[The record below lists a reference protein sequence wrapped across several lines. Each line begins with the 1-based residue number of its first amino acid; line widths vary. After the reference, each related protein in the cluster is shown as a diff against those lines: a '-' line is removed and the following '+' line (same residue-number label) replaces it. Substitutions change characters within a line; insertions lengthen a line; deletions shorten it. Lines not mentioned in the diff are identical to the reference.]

1 MSITINYFLANKS
14 KFKTAKELSICG
26 VVQYTFDDANGT
38 QKRRFKFS
46 TGQKSP
52 VKGFK
57 NGKVVGSVINASH
70 INSKL
75 AEFRKNAEKLYNHYT
90 EKKKFPTP
98 QAFKDKIFKGVIEVE
113 EERDFVKDFE
123 DYIKLKGSPQ
133 KSIVKNLNQA
143 LNRIKAMKKKT
154 NYSLDYSTINM
165 EFYLKF
171 KKFCDEVVLTDE
183 RVGISKNTF
192 GGHIKLLKT
201 FLNYAKS
208 NGWNRYEYYTSKDF
222 KILTEEIKVVS
233 LTEDE
238 VNKVAELNLSNRPRL
253 GLTRDYFL
261 LGCETGLRYIDYAKI
276 NKSSIKEV
284 KNGYNLEIKTQK
296 TDANTVIP
304 LSQLAMD
311 ILAKYSYQLPEPPT
325 NQKLNKNLKTVME
338 LAKVDKSISSHD
350 SRRTFCTLQYHSGT
364 PVAWLMA
371 ISTHRTERQFYAY
384 IGVDLKENA
393 DKVRDMHD
401 KYKIEKKGL
410 LNNKL
415 KVA

>member
-1 MSITINYFLANKS
+1 MSITVNYFLANKS

-26 VVQYTFDDANGT
+26 VAQYTFQDENGI

-46 TGQKSP
+46 TGEKSP

-57 NGKVVGSVINASH
+57 NGKVVGSVADASN

-75 AEFRKNAEKLYNHYT
+75 AEFRTNAEKLFNRFKM
-90 EKKKFPTP
+90 KKQFPTP
-98 QAFKDKIFKGVIEVE
+98 QSFREKIFKGVIEVE
-113 EERDFVKDFE
+113 EDRDFVKDFE
-123 DYIKLKGSPQ
+123 EYIKLKGSPQ

-143 LNRIKAMKKKT
+143 LNRIKAMSAKT
-154 NYSLDYSTINM
+154 KYPLDYSTINM

-171 KKFCDEVVLTDE
+171 KKFCNEVVLADE

-208 NGWNRYEYYTSKDF
+208 NGWNDFEYYTSKDF

-238 VNKVAELNLSNRPRL
+238 VNKVAELNLSDRPRL
-253 GLTRDYFL
+253 ALTRDYFL

-276 NKSSIKEV
+276 SKSSIKEV
-284 KNGYNLEIKTQK
+284 ENGYNLEVKTQK

-311 ILAKYSYQLPEPPT
+311 ILSKYDYQLPKPPT
-325 NQKLNKNLKTVME
+325 NQKINENLKTVME
-338 LAKVDKSISSHD
+338 LAKVDKSISTHD
-350 SRRTFCTLQYHSGT
+350 ARRTFCTLQYHSGT

-371 ISTHRTERQFYAY
+371 ISTHRTEKQFYAY

-393 DKVRDMHD
+393 DKVRGMHS
-401 KYKIEKKGL
+401 KYQIEKKGL
-410 LNNKL
+410 IDRKL
-415 KVA
+415 KIA